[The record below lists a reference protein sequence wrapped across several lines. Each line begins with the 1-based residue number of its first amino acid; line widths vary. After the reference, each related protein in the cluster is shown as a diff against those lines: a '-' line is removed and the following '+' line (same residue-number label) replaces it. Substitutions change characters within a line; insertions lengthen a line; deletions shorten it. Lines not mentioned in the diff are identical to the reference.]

1 MFKTKAVVGLE
12 KHNRLSSDTRKLPV
26 YFGGHY
32 ADRD

>member
-26 YFGGHY
+26 LLEEEYVK
-32 ADRD
+32 